1 MYYYPLIDG
10 VGNFL
15 KRPVVKIADIADSSL
30 IIEKGV
36 REFLDTYKDTVY
48 ADGLTAKLGIY
59 CGTIEKLEETVYP
72 QVSRIVAEYGLG
84 TDVILKFHKGN
95 KQYKMS
101 ADSQM
106 QFDILDKSISKIRIV
121 LLVQIGKEGWDCRS
135 LTGIILSQ
143 EGDCPTKMVLQTSC
157 RCLRQVIKNGQETA
171 LIYLNENNAEKLNMQ
186 LERQHHIS
194 LKEFSSA
201 DNSKT
206 TLKRY
211 NRTAYLK
218 LPKVEFYQ
226 LKISYDT
233 RTVEKANPEVSIEKS
248 VDSAQIAGNII
259 KTTDLSMNV
268 NNNSIQVDDAEY
280 GTEYATFNSWIY
292 GIMRSGFGTPSMAE
306 LNAYTEQLKVV
317 YEKITYEKGGS
328 RYFSSK
334 YNKKLVEANI
344 RKAFCDKTDFNTTEE
359 LIPEEAN
366 LLNIANFTSE
376 IYADNLD
383 DYYPRQN
390 VVENIMDDDKGKLKV
405 DKKTQQL
412 IDLAIET
419 GNDRIVLELQQR
431 VSSHP
436 NKNRSFHY
444 LPYRTDSGFEQTFLR
459 EVLSFDIIEKLGLEV
474 YYNGDRAMTEF
485 KIKCYKKTSG
495 KWNYI
500 GIYTPDFLII
510 KRKDGVI
517 HKVIVVETKGQ
528 IYAKDPVFKD
538 KKNFMETE
546 FSKQNNAA
554 YGYERFDYLYLEDTM
569 PEKDRLT
576 QTHQKI
582 CEFFKEKA

>member
-1 MYYYPLIDG
+1 M
-10 VGNFL
+10 
-15 KRPVVKIADIADSSL
+15 
-30 IIEKGV
+30 
-36 REFLDTYKDTVY
+36 
-48 ADGLTAKLGIY
+48 
-59 CGTIEKLEETVYP
+59 
-72 QVSRIVAEYGLG
+72 
-84 TDVILKFHKGN
+84 
-95 KQYKMS
+95 
-101 ADSQM
+101 
-106 QFDILDKSISKIRIV
+106 
-121 LLVQIGKEGWDCRS
+121 
-135 LTGIILSQ
+135 
-143 EGDCPTKMVLQTSC
+143 
-157 RCLRQVIKNGQETA
+157 
-171 LIYLNENNAEKLNMQ
+171 NESNAEKLNMQ

-233 RTVEKANPEVSIEKS
+233 LTVEKANPEVSIEKS

-268 NNNSIQVDDAEY
+268 NNISIQVDDAEY

-390 VVENIMDDDKGKLKV
+390 VVENIMADDQGKLKV

-459 EVLSFDIIEKLGLEV
+459 EVLSFDIIEELGLEV

-517 HKVIVVETKGQ
+517 HNVIVVETKGQ